1 MKRRPTRGAKTSTP
15 KRGRSATKRLAEH
28 RVQVEST
35 RRQRG
40 KISSCRIPGS
50 IARVQEVALAG
61 EVSRGSYHGMVQ
73 GVKLD
78 KHGSKS
84 EDNKHIIWLTQEML
98 AGPQYLNS
106 DNHAEVVCGSVV
118 LPRRSHMFK
127 PLADAGVVEHEWQV
141 RWNHFA
147 DFCEEQTMVTAEGS
161 LTADNYTKIR
171 DQLASQAGTTR
182 SPAATRQRTKDLT
195 PRRRQAKA
203 QQESLREALK
213 DVQTVVLKVGAALK
227 PAALDPL
234 VKKLEQRSWG
244 ESCCAGAH

>member
-1 MKRRPTRGAKTSTP
+1 M
-15 KRGRSATKRLAEH
+15 
-28 RVQVEST
+28 
-35 RRQRG
+35 
-40 KISSCRIPGS
+40 
-50 IARVQEVALAG
+50 
-61 EVSRGSYHGMVQ
+61 
-73 GVKLD
+73 
-78 KHGSKS
+78 
-84 EDNKHIIWLTQEML
+84 
-98 AGPQYLNS
+98 NS

-171 DQLASQAGTTR
+171 DQLSSQAI
-182 SPAATRQRTKDLT
+182 TRQSTKYLT

-213 DVQTVVLKVGAALK
+213 DAQSVVLKVGAALK

-244 ESCCAGAH
+244 QSCCARAH